1 MNSMR
6 CSWRNSGSFGAYD
19 MKIKIKSDNLRRERN
34 IGGNSCLT
42 YIYVVDSQKV
52 SSNIRGR

>member
-34 IGGNSCLT
+34 IGVIVVLP
-42 YIYVVDSQKV
+42 IYM
-52 SSNIRGR
+52 

>member
-42 YIYVVDSQKV
+42 YIYVVDS
-52 SSNIRGR
+52 